1 MDFISQS
8 EVTKEAVDYINSK
21 LKEHISF
28 TDVVGAC
35 ESLKNAENKKIKS
48 AMYAYIEKMK
58 RAGYSKDNKLNIYV
72 KKEEQIPKKEEV
84 TTPTNEPINY
94 EKYRKENPFGA
105 VNTGTIALNIHYAS
119 KRMKKES
126 KNLGIYIYPS
136 IQKELKKLDQ
146 EFYYLTNNLIIDAL
160 INQFSIYNGL
170 SQDEIFLENYK
181 QQFAKVM
188 MEEKKKKK
196 QITYKIS
203 KQTMT
208 KLERVN
214 KQFDYLSKSDLV
226 NFILLVLLDQLK
238 IQNKK
243 DQSNDQSW

>member
-1 MDFISQS
+1 MDFISKS

-21 LKEHISF
+21 LRENVSF
-28 TDVVGAC
+28 TDIVGAC
-35 ESLKNAENKKIKS
+35 ESLKDAEKKQIKS
-48 AMYAYIEKMK
+48 AMFSYIEEMK
-58 RAGYSKDNKLNIYV
+58 KAGYVKDKKLKIYV
-72 KKEEQIPKKEEV
+72 KQEEQIPPKEEV
-84 TTPTNEPINY
+84 PTPTNEQINY
-94 EKYRKENPFGA
+94 EKMAIE
-105 VNTGTIALNIHYAS
+105 IHNAS

-146 EFYYLTNNLIIDAL
+146 EFYYLNNNLIVDAL

-170 SQDEIFLENYK
+170 SEDETLLDDYK
-181 QQFAKVM
+181 QQLAKVM

-203 KQTMT
+203 KATMT
-208 KLERVN
+208 KLERIN

-243 DQSNDQSW
+243 DQSNDQS

>member
-1 MDFISQS
+1 MDFISKS

-21 LKEHISF
+21 LRENVSF
-28 TDVVGAC
+28 TDIVGAC
-35 ESLKNAENKKIKS
+35 ESLKNAEKKQIKS
-48 AMYAYIEKMK
+48 AMFSYIEEMK
-58 RAGYSKDNKLNIYV
+58 KAGYVKDKKLNIYV
-72 KKEEQIPKKEEV
+72 KKEEQIPKKEE
-84 TTPTNEPINY
+84 TKTPTNEPINY
-94 EKYRKENPFGA
+94 EKM
-105 VNTGTIALNIHYAS
+105 ALNIHDAS
-119 KRMKKES
+119 KRLKKES
-126 KNLGIYIYPS
+126 KNLGIYIYPP

-160 INQFSIYNGL
+160 INQFSGL

-203 KQTMT
+203 KATMS

-243 DQSNDQSW
+243 DQSKDQS

>member
-28 TDVVGAC
+28 TDIVGAC

-58 RAGYSKDNKLNIYV
+58 KAGYSKDNKLNIYV
-72 KKEEQIPKKEEV
+72 KKEEQIPKKEE
-84 TTPTNEPINY
+84 TKTPTNEPINY
-94 EKYRKENPFGA
+94 EKM
-105 VNTGTIALNIHYAS
+105 ALNIHDAS

-160 INQFSIYNGL
+160 IHLFSGL
-170 SQDEIFLENYK
+170 SEYETLLENYK

-203 KQTMT
+203 KATMS
-208 KLERVN
+208 KLEKVN

-243 DQSNDQSW
+243 DQSNDQS

>member
-28 TDVVGAC
+28 TDIVGAC

-58 RAGYSKDNKLNIYV
+58 KAGYSKDNKLNIYV

>member
-1 MDFISQS
+1 MDFISKS

-21 LKEHISF
+21 LSQHISF
-28 TDVVGAC
+28 TDIVGAC

-58 RAGYSKDNKLNIYV
+58 KAGYSKDNKLNIYV
-72 KKEEQIPKKEEV
+72 KKEEQIPKKEE
-84 TTPTNEPINY
+84 TKTPTNEPINY
-94 EKYRKENPFGA
+94 EKM
-105 VNTGTIALNIHYAS
+105 ALDIHDAS

-203 KQTMT
+203 KATMT
-208 KLERVN
+208 KLERIN

-243 DQSNDQSW
+243 DQSKDQS

>member
-1 MDFISQS
+1 MDFISKS

-21 LKEHISF
+21 LREHISF
-28 TDVVGAC
+28 TDIVGAC
-35 ESLKNAENKKIKS
+35 ESLKDAEKKQIKS
-48 AMYAYIEKMK
+48 AMFSYIEEMK
-58 RAGYSKDNKLNIYV
+58 KAGYVKDKKLNIYV
-72 KKEEQIPKKEEV
+72 KKEEQIPKKEE
-84 TTPTNEPINY
+84 TKTPTNEQINY
-94 EKYRKENPFGA
+94 EKM
-105 VNTGTIALNIHYAS
+105 ALNIHDAS

-160 INQFSIYNGL
+160 INQFSGL
-170 SQDEIFLENYK
+170 SEDETLLENYK

-203 KQTMT
+203 KATMT

-243 DQSNDQSW
+243 DQSKDQS

>member
-1 MDFISQS
+1 MDFISKS

-21 LKEHISF
+21 LRENVSF
-28 TDVVGAC
+28 TDIVGAC
-35 ESLKNAENKKIKS
+35 ESLKDAEKKQIKS
-48 AMYAYIEKMK
+48 AMFSYIEEMK
-58 RAGYSKDNKLNIYV
+58 KAGYVKDKKLNIYV
-72 KKEEQIPKKEEV
+72 KKEEQIPKKEE
-84 TTPTNEPINY
+84 TKTPTNEPINY
-94 EKYRKENPFGA
+94 EKM
-105 VNTGTIALNIHYAS
+105 ALNIHDAS
-119 KRMKKES
+119 KRMKKET

-160 INQFSIYNGL
+160 INQFSGL
-170 SQDEIFLENYK
+170 SEDETILDDYK
-181 QQFAKVM
+181 QQLAKVM

-203 KQTMT
+203 KATMS
-208 KLERVN
+208 KLEKVN

-243 DQSNDQSW
+243 DQSKDQS

>member
-28 TDVVGAC
+28 TDIVGAC

-58 RAGYSKDNKLNIYV
+58 KAGYSKDNKLNIYV
-72 KKEEQIPKKEEV
+72 KKEEQIPKKEE
-84 TTPTNEPINY
+84 TKTPTNEPINY
-94 EKYRKENPFGA
+94 EKM
-105 VNTGTIALNIHYAS
+105 ALNIHNAS
-119 KRMKKES
+119 KRMKKET

-160 INQFSIYNGL
+160 IHLFSGL
-170 SQDEIFLENYK
+170 SENETLLENYK

-188 MEEKKKKK
+188 MEEKKKKVK
-196 QITYKIS
+196 PSLLSYFQVKSIS
-203 KQTMT
+203 SSSFADRC
-208 KLERVN
+208 LRAASA
-214 KQFDYLSKSDLV
+214 Y
-226 NFILLVLLDQLK
+226 
-238 IQNKK
+238 
-243 DQSNDQSW
+243 

>member
-21 LKEHISF
+21 LSQHISF
-28 TDVVGAC
+28 TDIVGAC

-58 RAGYSKDNKLNIYV
+58 KAGYSKDNKLNIYV
-72 KKEEQIPKKEEV
+72 KKEEQIPPKEEV
-84 TTPTNEPINY
+84 PTPTNEQINY
-94 EKYRKENPFGA
+94 EKMAIE
-105 VNTGTIALNIHYAS
+105 IHNAS
-119 KRMKKES
+119 KRMKKEY

-160 INQFSIYNGL
+160 INQFRL
-170 SQDEIFLENYK
+170 SEDETLLDNYK

-243 DQSNDQSW
+243 DQSKDQS

>member
-28 TDVVGAC
+28 TDIVGAC
-35 ESLKNAENKKIKS
+35 ESLKDAEKKQIKS
-48 AMYAYIEKMK
+48 AMFSYIEEMK
-58 RAGYSKDNKLNIYV
+58 KAGYVKDKKLNIYV
-72 KKEEQIPKKEEV
+72 KKEEQIPKKEE
-84 TTPTNEPINY
+84 TKTPTNEPINY
-94 EKYRKENPFGA
+94 EKM
-105 VNTGTIALNIHYAS
+105 ALNIHDAS
-119 KRMKKES
+119 KRMKKET

-160 INQFSIYNGL
+160 IHLFSGL
-170 SQDEIFLENYK
+170 SEDETILDDYK
-181 QQFAKVM
+181 QQLAKVM

-203 KQTMT
+203 KATMS
-208 KLERVN
+208 KLERIN

-243 DQSNDQSW
+243 DQSNDQS

>member
-1 MDFISQS
+1 MDFISKS

-21 LKEHISF
+21 LSQHISF
-28 TDVVGAC
+28 TDIVGAC
-35 ESLKNAENKKIKS
+35 ESLKDAEKKQIKS

-58 RAGYSKDNKLNIYV
+58 KAGYSKDNKLNIYV
-72 KKEEQIPKKEEV
+72 KKEEQIPKKEE
-84 TTPTNEPINY
+84 TKTPTNEQINY
-94 EKYRKENPFGA
+94 EKM
-105 VNTGTIALNIHYAS
+105 ALNIHDAS
-119 KRMKKES
+119 KRLKKES

-160 INQFSIYNGL
+160 INQFSGL
-170 SQDEIFLENYK
+170 SEDETLLDDYK

-203 KQTMT
+203 KATMS

-243 DQSNDQSW
+243 DQSNDQS

>member
-1 MDFISQS
+1 MGWNAPGQNDPQDDGRRDQPSDPWGRTTRKQESDPLGALLKLLKDF
-8 EVTKEAVDYINSK
+8 
-21 LKEHISF
+21 
-28 TDVVGAC
+28 
-35 ESLKNAENKKIKS
+35 
-48 AMYAYIEKMK
+48 
-58 RAGYSKDNKLNIYV
+58 
-72 KKEEQIPKKEEV
+72 
-84 TTPTNEPINY
+84 
-94 EKYRKENPFGA
+94 FG
-105 VNTGTIALNIHYAS
+105 G
-119 KRMKKES
+119 S
-126 KNLGIYIYPS
+126 KNGSKKQGSKKGSNTITLILVALLGIYIYSS

-160 INQFSIYNGL
+160 IHLFSGL
-170 SQDEIFLENYK
+170 SEYEILLENYK

-203 KQTMT
+203 KATMT

-243 DQSNDQSW
+243 DQSNDQS

>member
-1 MDFISQS
+1 MDFISKS

-28 TDVVGAC
+28 TDIVGAC

-58 RAGYSKDNKLNIYV
+58 KAGYSKDNKLNIYV
-72 KKEEQIPKKEEV
+72 KKEEQIPKKEE
-84 TTPTNEPINY
+84 TKTPTNEPINY

-243 DQSNDQSW
+243 DQSKDQS

>member
-1 MDFISQS
+1 MDFISKS

-21 LKEHISF
+21 LRENVSF
-28 TDVVGAC
+28 TDIVGAC
-35 ESLKNAENKKIKS
+35 ESLKDAEKKQIKS
-48 AMYAYIEKMK
+48 AMFSYIEEMK
-58 RAGYSKDNKLNIYV
+58 KAGYVKDKKLNIYV
-72 KKEEQIPKKEEV
+72 KKEEQIPKKEE
-84 TTPTNEPINY
+84 TKTPTNEPINY
-94 EKYRKENPFGA
+94 EKMAIE
-105 VNTGTIALNIHYAS
+105 IHDAS

-160 INQFSIYNGL
+160 INQFSGL
-170 SQDEIFLENYK
+170 SEDEPLLENYK

-203 KQTMT
+203 KATMS

-243 DQSNDQSW
+243 DQSKDQS

>member
-1 MDFISQS
+1 MDFISKS

-21 LKEHISF
+21 LSQHISF
-28 TDVVGAC
+28 TDIVGAC

-58 RAGYSKDNKLNIYV
+58 KAGYSKDNKLNIYV

-84 TTPTNEPINY
+84 PTPTNEPINY
-94 EKYRKENPFGA
+94 EKM
-105 VNTGTIALNIHYAS
+105 ALNIHDAS

-160 INQFSIYNGL
+160 IHLFSGL
-170 SQDEIFLENYK
+170 SENETLLENYK

-203 KQTMT
+203 KATMS

-243 DQSNDQSW
+243 DQSKDQS

>member
-28 TDVVGAC
+28 TDIVGAC

-58 RAGYSKDNKLNIYV
+58 KAGYSKDNKLNIYV
-72 KKEEQIPKKEEV
+72 KKEEQIPKKEE
-84 TTPTNEPINY
+84 TKTPTNEPINY
-94 EKYRKENPFGA
+94 EKM
-105 VNTGTIALNIHYAS
+105 ALDIHDAS

-160 INQFSIYNGL
+160 IHLFSGL
-170 SQDEIFLENYK
+170 SEYETLLENYK

-203 KQTMT
+203 KATMT

-243 DQSNDQSW
+243 DQSKDQS

>member
-8 EVTKEAVDYINSK
+8 EVTQEAVDYINSK

-28 TDVVGAC
+28 TDIVGAC

-72 KKEEQIPKKEEV
+72 KKEEQIPKKEE
-84 TTPTNEPINY
+84 TKTPTNEPINY
-94 EKYRKENPFGA
+94 EKM
-105 VNTGTIALNIHYAS
+105 ALDIHDAS
-119 KRMKKES
+119 KRMKKET

-160 INQFSIYNGL
+160 IHLFSGL
-170 SQDEIFLENYK
+170 SEYETLLENYK

-243 DQSNDQSW
+243 DQSNDQS

>member
-28 TDVVGAC
+28 TDIVGAC

-58 RAGYSKDNKLNIYV
+58 KAGYSKDNKLNIYV
-72 KKEEQIPKKEEV
+72 KKEEQIPKKEE
-84 TTPTNEPINY
+84 TKTPTNEPINY

-119 KRMKKES
+119 KRMKKET
-126 KNLGIYIYPS
+126 KNLGIYIYSS

-160 INQFSIYNGL
+160 IHLFSGL
-170 SQDEIFLENYK
+170 SEDETLLENYK
-181 QQFAKVM
+181 QQFATIM

-196 QITYKIS
+196 QITYKVS

-243 DQSNDQSW
+243 DQSNDQS

>member
-8 EVTKEAVDYINSK
+8 EVTKEVVDYINSK

-28 TDVVGAC
+28 TDIVGAC

-58 RAGYSKDNKLNIYV
+58 KAGYSKDNKLNIYV
-72 KKEEQIPKKEEV
+72 KKEEQIPKKEE
-84 TTPTNEPINY
+84 TKTPTNEQINY
-94 EKYRKENPFGA
+94 EKMAIE
-105 VNTGTIALNIHYAS
+105 IHDAS

-203 KQTMT
+203 KATMS

-238 IQNKK
+238 
-243 DQSNDQSW
+243 DQS

>member
-28 TDVVGAC
+28 TDIVGAC

-58 RAGYSKDNKLNIYV
+58 KAGYSKDNKLNIYV
-72 KKEEQIPKKEEV
+72 KKEEQIPKKEE
-84 TTPTNEPINY
+84 TKTPTNEQINY
-94 EKYRKENPFGA
+94 EKM
-105 VNTGTIALNIHYAS
+105 ALNIHDAS

-160 INQFSIYNGL
+160 IHLFSGL
-170 SQDEIFLENYK
+170 SEYETLLENYK

-203 KQTMT
+203 KQTMS

-243 DQSNDQSW
+243 DQSNDQS

>member
-28 TDVVGAC
+28 TDIVGAC

-58 RAGYSKDNKLNIYV
+58 KAGYSKDNKLNIYV
-72 KKEEQIPKKEEV
+72 KKEEQIPKKEE
-84 TTPTNEPINY
+84 TKTPTNEPINY
-94 EKYRKENPFGA
+94 EKM
-105 VNTGTIALNIHYAS
+105 ALNIHDAS

-160 INQFSIYNGL
+160 IHLFSGL
-170 SQDEIFLENYK
+170 SEYETLLENYK

-203 KQTMT
+203 KATMS
-208 KLERVN
+208 KLEKVN

-226 NFILLVLLDQLK
+226 NFILLVLMDQLK

-243 DQSNDQSW
+243 DQSKDQS

>member
-28 TDVVGAC
+28 TDIVGAC
-35 ESLKNAENKKIKS
+35 ESLKDADKKQIKV
-48 AMYAYIEKMK
+48 AMFTYIEKMRK
-58 RAGYSKDNKLNIYV
+58 SGYEKDKKLKIYV
-72 KKEEQIPKKEEV
+72 KQEEQIPPKEEV
-84 TTPTNEPINY
+84 PTPTNEQINY
-94 EKYRKENPFGA
+94 EK
-105 VNTGTIALNIHYAS
+105 IALNIHDAS

-160 INQFSIYNGL
+160 INQFSGL
-170 SQDEIFLENYK
+170 SEDEPLLENYK

-203 KQTMT
+203 KATMS

-243 DQSNDQSW
+243 DQSNDQS

>member
-1 MDFISQS
+1 MDFISKS

-21 LKEHISF
+21 LSQHISF
-28 TDVVGAC
+28 TDIVGAC

-58 RAGYSKDNKLNIYV
+58 KAGYSKDNKLNIYV
-72 KKEEQIPKKEEV
+72 KKEEQIPKKEE
-84 TTPTNEPINY
+84 TKTPTNEQINY
-94 EKYRKENPFGA
+94 EKM
-105 VNTGTIALNIHYAS
+105 ALNIHDAS

-136 IQKELKKLDQ
+136 IQKDLKKLDQ

-160 INQFSIYNGL
+160 INQFSGL
-170 SQDEIFLENYK
+170 SEDETLLENYK

-203 KQTMT
+203 KATMS

-243 DQSNDQSW
+243 DQSNDQS

>member
-21 LKEHISF
+21 LSQHISF
-28 TDVVGAC
+28 TDIVGAC

-58 RAGYSKDNKLNIYV
+58 KAGYSKDNKLNIYV
-72 KKEEQIPKKEEV
+72 KKEEQIPKKEE
-84 TTPTNEPINY
+84 TKTPTNEQINY
-94 EKYRKENPFGA
+94 EKM
-105 VNTGTIALNIHYAS
+105 TIEIHNDS
-119 KRMKKES
+119 KSMKKET

-160 INQFSIYNGL
+160 INQFSGL
-170 SQDEIFLENYK
+170 SEYETLLENYK

-243 DQSNDQSW
+243 DQSKDQS

>member
-1 MDFISQS
+1 MDFISKS

-28 TDVVGAC
+28 TDIVGAC
-35 ESLKNAENKKIKS
+35 ESLKNAEKKQIKS
-48 AMYAYIEKMK
+48 AMFSYIEEMK
-58 RAGYSKDNKLNIYV
+58 KAGYVKDKKLNIYV
-72 KKEEQIPKKEEV
+72 KKEEQIPKKEE
-84 TTPTNEPINY
+84 TKTPTNEPINY
-94 EKYRKENPFGA
+94 EKM
-105 VNTGTIALNIHYAS
+105 ALNIHDAS
-119 KRMKKES
+119 KRMKKET

-160 INQFSIYNGL
+160 INQFSGL
-170 SQDEIFLENYK
+170 SEDEPLLENYK

-203 KQTMT
+203 KATMS
-208 KLERVN
+208 KLERIN

-243 DQSNDQSW
+243 DQSKDQS

>member
-21 LKEHISF
+21 LSQHISF
-28 TDVVGAC
+28 TDIVGAC
-35 ESLKNAENKKIKS
+35 ESLKDAEKKQIKS
-48 AMYAYIEKMK
+48 AMFSYIEEMK
-58 RAGYSKDNKLNIYV
+58 KAGYVKDKKLNIYV
-72 KKEEQIPKKEEV
+72 KKEEQIPKKEE
-84 TTPTNEPINY
+84 TKTPTNEPINY
-94 EKYRKENPFGA
+94 EKM
-105 VNTGTIALNIHYAS
+105 ALNIHDAS
-119 KRMKKES
+119 KRMKKET

-160 INQFSIYNGL
+160 INQFSGL
-170 SQDEIFLENYK
+170 SEDETILDDYK

-243 DQSNDQSW
+243 DQSKDQS

>member
-28 TDVVGAC
+28 TDIVGAC

-58 RAGYSKDNKLNIYV
+58 KAGYSKDNKLNIYV

-84 TTPTNEPINY
+84 PTPTNEPINY
-94 EKYRKENPFGA
+94 EKM
-105 VNTGTIALNIHYAS
+105 ALNIHDAS

-160 INQFSIYNGL
+160 IHLFSGL
-170 SQDEIFLENYK
+170 SENETLLENYK

-203 KQTMT
+203 KATMS
-208 KLERVN
+208 KLERIN

-243 DQSNDQSW
+243 DQSKDQS

>member
-1 MDFISQS
+1 MDFISKS

-21 LKEHISF
+21 LSQHISF
-28 TDVVGAC
+28 TDIVGAC

-58 RAGYSKDNKLNIYV
+58 KAGYSKDNKLNIYV

-84 TTPTNEPINY
+84 PTPTNEPINY
-94 EKYRKENPFGA
+94 EKM
-105 VNTGTIALNIHYAS
+105 ALNIHDAS

-160 INQFSIYNGL
+160 IHLFSGL
-170 SQDEIFLENYK
+170 SENETLLENYK

-203 KQTMT
+203 KATMS
-208 KLERVN
+208 KLERIN

-243 DQSNDQSW
+243 DQSKDQS

>member
-28 TDVVGAC
+28 TDIVGAC

-58 RAGYSKDNKLNIYV
+58 KAGYSKDNKLNIYV
-72 KKEEQIPKKEEV
+72 KKEETK
-84 TTPTNEPINY
+84 TPTNEPINY
-94 EKYRKENPFGA
+94 EKHRKENPFGA
-105 VNTGTIALNIHYAS
+105 VNTGIIALNIHYAS
-119 KRMKKES
+119 KRMKKET

-160 INQFSIYNGL
+160 IHLFSGL
-170 SQDEIFLENYK
+170 SEYETLLENYK

-226 NFILLVLLDQLK
+226 NFILLVLMDQLK

-243 DQSNDQSW
+243 DQSKDQS

>member
-28 TDVVGAC
+28 TDIVGAC

-72 KKEEQIPKKEEV
+72 KKEEQIPKKEE
-84 TTPTNEPINY
+84 TKTPTNEPINY
-94 EKYRKENPFGA
+94 EKM
-105 VNTGTIALNIHYAS
+105 ALDIHDAS
-119 KRMKKES
+119 KRMKKET

-160 INQFSIYNGL
+160 INQFRL
-170 SQDEIFLENYK
+170 SEDETLLENYK

-203 KQTMT
+203 KATMS
-208 KLERVN
+208 KLEKVN

-226 NFILLVLLDQLK
+226 NFILLVLMDQLK

-243 DQSNDQSW
+243 DQSKDQS

>member
-28 TDVVGAC
+28 TDIVGAC

-58 RAGYSKDNKLNIYV
+58 KAGYSKDNKLNIYV
-72 KKEEQIPKKEEV
+72 KKEEQIPKKEE
-84 TTPTNEPINY
+84 TKTPTNEPINY
-94 EKYRKENPFGA
+94 EK
-105 VNTGTIALNIHYAS
+105 IALNIHDAS

-160 INQFSIYNGL
+160 INQFSGL
-170 SQDEIFLENYK
+170 SEYETLLENYK

-203 KQTMT
+203 KATMT

-243 DQSNDQSW
+243 DQSKDQS

>member
-1 MDFISQS
+1 MDFISKS
-8 EVTKEAVDYINSK
+8 EVTTEAVDYINSK

-28 TDVVGAC
+28 TDIVGAC

-58 RAGYSKDNKLNIYV
+58 KAGYSKDNKLNIYV
-72 KKEEQIPKKEEV
+72 KKEEQIPKKEE
-84 TTPTNEPINY
+84 TKTPTNEPINY
-94 EKYRKENPFGA
+94 EKM
-105 VNTGTIALNIHYAS
+105 ALNIHDAS
-119 KRMKKES
+119 KRMKKET

-160 INQFSIYNGL
+160 IHLFSGL
-170 SQDEIFLENYK
+170 SENETLLENYK

-203 KQTMT
+203 KATMS
-208 KLERVN
+208 KLEKVN

-243 DQSNDQSW
+243 DQSKDQS